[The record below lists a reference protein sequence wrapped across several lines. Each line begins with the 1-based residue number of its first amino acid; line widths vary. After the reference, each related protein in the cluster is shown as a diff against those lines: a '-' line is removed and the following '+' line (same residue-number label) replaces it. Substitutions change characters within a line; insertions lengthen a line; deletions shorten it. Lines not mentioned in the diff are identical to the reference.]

1 MHRFSQSL
9 RDTARLVTIRAMAWL
24 EAIADPIRLG
34 IVRELSRHP
43 EASLNEIAAA
53 VSAAPE
59 TIRRH
64 VRQLE
69 RAGVVEALPRA
80 PDGESRG
87 RPPVRYR
94 LSSPPEASEAVALGL
109 TGTRRT

>member
-1 MHRFSQSL
+1 
-9 RDTARLVTIRAMAWL
+9 MAWL

-34 IVRELSRHP
+34 IVRELSRRP
-43 EASLNEIAAA
+43 DASLNELAGG

-64 VRQLE
+64 VRHLE
-69 RAGVVEALPRA
+69 RAGVVTALPRM

-94 LSSPPEASEAVALGL
+94 LAAPPDSAARALGI
-109 TGTRRT
+109 TSTPPA

>member
-1 MHRFSQSL
+1 
-9 RDTARLVTIRAMAWL
+9 MAWL
-24 EAIADPIRLG
+24 EAIADPIRPG
-34 IVRELSRHP
+34 IVRELSRRHD
-43 EASLNEIAAA
+43 ASLNELAHA
-53 VSAAPE
+53 VTAAPE

-69 RAGVVEALPRA
+69 RAGVVTALPRM

-94 LSSPPEASEAVALGL
+94 LASPTDSEARALGL
-109 TGTRRT
+109 TSTPPA

>member
-1 MHRFSQSL
+1 
-9 RDTARLVTIRAMAWL
+9 MAWL
-24 EAIADPIRLG
+24 DAIADPIRLG
-34 IVRELSRHP
+34 IVRELSRRP
-43 EASLNEIAAA
+43 YASLNELAEA

-69 RAGVVEALPRA
+69 RAGVVNALPRV

-94 LSSPPEASEAVALGL
+94 LASPPESAARALGL
-109 TGTRRT
+109 TSTPPA

>member
-1 MHRFSQSL
+1 MM
-9 RDTARLVTIRAMAWL
+9 ARLVTILGMAWL

-34 IVRELSRHP
+34 IVRELSRRP
-43 EASLNEIAAA
+43 DASLNELAHA
-53 VSAAPE
+53 VTAAPE

-69 RAGVVEALPRA
+69 RAGVVTALPRM

-94 LSSPPEASEAVALGL
+94 LASPPDREARALSLL
-109 TGTRRT
+109 TGTPPA

>member
-1 MHRFSQSL
+1 
-9 RDTARLVTIRAMAWL
+9 MAWL

-43 EASLNEIAAA
+43 EASLNELAEA
-53 VSAAPE
+53 VTAAPE

-94 LSSPPEASEAVALGL
+94 LTTPPENSEALALGL
-109 TGTRRT
+109 TSTPRT

>member
-1 MHRFSQSL
+1 M
-9 RDTARLVTIRAMAWL
+9 TRLVTISGMAWL

-34 IVRELSRHP
+34 IVRELSRRSD
-43 EASLNEIAAA
+43 ASLNELAHA
-53 VSAAPE
+53 VTAAPE

-69 RAGVVEALPRA
+69 RAGVVTALPRM

-94 LSSPPEASEAVALGL
+94 LASPPDSEARALGL
-109 TGTRRT
+109 MSTPPA